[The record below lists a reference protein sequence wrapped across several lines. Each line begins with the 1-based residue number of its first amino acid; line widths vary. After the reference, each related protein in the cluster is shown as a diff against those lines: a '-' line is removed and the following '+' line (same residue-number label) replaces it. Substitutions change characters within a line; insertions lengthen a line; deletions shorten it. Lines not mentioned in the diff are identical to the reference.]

1 MQSELHA
8 KVVAHMRF
16 QTGPIVQISYLS
28 LNVAQRNHPAVV
40 TSDDAMSDLVVPC
53 ARGPRRKGHAVHTLS
68 LLGCTPDQEV
78 ALCAKEVR
86 WTRHIIFWA
95 LRRRSERINPT
106 YCSFGPIGFLHV
118 FFQIYFVALPTV
130 PLTLDCWPQ
139 GTSVLAGAKNL
150 SEVFVHDKQ

>member
-1 MQSELHA
+1 MDKWGRRISDISVGNSNRGCHRRCRVSSCASPIDAKRTARKSCRAHA
-8 KVVAHMRF
+8 VSNL
-16 QTGPIVQISYLS
+16 TSCTNIVPVS
-28 LNVAQRNHPAVV
+28 QRSAKNHPAVV

-68 LLGCTPDQEV
+68 LLGCTLDQEV

-95 LRRRSERINPT
+95 LRRRSERINPS

-118 FFQIYFVALPTV
+118 FFQIYFVA
-130 PLTLDCWPQ
+130 
-139 GTSVLAGAKNL
+139 
-150 SEVFVHDKQ
+150 